1 MSVARPQLGNEGL
14 TAPSNQVILEGPISG
29 LAYPDICP
37 NCGAQAHRALTIAKP
52 FMYSSGGD
60 TGWSHCVTQARPLFC
75 EPCHLRHASEAIPVT
90 DADRMKSL
98 FSQPLLIPA
107 LGLVLF
113 GGSIILD
120 RAFAVLKDP
129 IAEWPIIAL
138 AIAMLL
144 IGRYCAQLA
153 WREGSWARIPLL
165 TPTSSAFDFSDDDDS
180 LFQRTARIY
189 AIRNAAC
196 AVAFKQLNAKGY

>member
-37 NCGAQAHRALTIAKP
+37 NCGAHAHRALTIAKP

-60 TGWSHCVTQARPLFC
+60 TGWSHRVAQAWPLFC
-75 EPCHLRHASEAIPVT
+75 DPCHARHASEVIPVT

-113 GGSIILD
+113 GGLIILD
-120 RAFAVLKDP
+120 RAFAFLKDP
-129 IAEWPIIAL
+129 LAEWPIIAL

-144 IGRYCAQLA
+144 VGRYCAQLA
-153 WREGSWARIPLL
+153 WREGSWTRVPLL
-165 TPTSSAFDFSDDDDS
+165 TPTSSAFDFGDDDDS
-180 LFQRTARIY
+180 LFQRTARTY

-196 AVAFKQLNAKGY
+196 AVAFEQLNAKG